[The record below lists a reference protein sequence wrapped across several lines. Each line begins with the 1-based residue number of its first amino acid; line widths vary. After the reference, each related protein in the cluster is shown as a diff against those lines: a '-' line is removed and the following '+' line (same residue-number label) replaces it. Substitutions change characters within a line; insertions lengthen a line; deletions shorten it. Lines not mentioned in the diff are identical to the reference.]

1 MPRNRTLVTS
11 RGTGRRPP
19 TPPCQWGPAAFRR
32 RHDGRV
38 ERSGFEAR
46 LGVRRLLRILSR
58 PLHGRVFRS
67 AARRLPRARALAV
80 ARRVHRDVQQERR
93 RAAARG
99 PPEPE
104 PRRRR
109 LGSPHRGSSTSCTP
123 PRRFSSP
130 PVSTGGWG
138 SSSMPRRRE
147 RGGPSSDVSTA
158 SADGMTRRRGA
169 SHQPSQ
175 PTPSFQPPAS
185 RPAPPHPARPR
196 RRARRRARGEPPH
209 SRGHPNPD
217 ARRVPSAP
225 LPRPLRRLRGT
236 RPSGRASPRG
246 GRGDPN
252 ARNNTGVTPTH
263 NAASWRPSRIA
274 SRLSM
279 SAGAAWC
286 GYGTWTMSRRHR
298 DRTPRH
304 RSPPSGGCGP

>member
-1 MPRNRTLVTS
+1 MPRFESNV
-11 RGTGRRPP
+11 GDIEGH
-19 TPPCQWGPAAFRR
+19 GPASADPPIAPSSRAFRR

-109 LGSPHRGSSTSCTP
+109 RIP
-123 PRRFSSP
+123 PRRGQLQPRARP
-130 PVSTGGWG
+130 PGRCRA
-138 SSSMPRRRE
+138 PRVHRRVGHVHARLRRE
-147 RGGPSSDVSTA
+147 RGGRLLRRQHRLRGRHDPPPRRVA
-158 SADGMTRRRGA
+158 PHPAAD
-169 SHQPSQ
+169 PLV
-175 PTPSFQPPAS
+175 PAPRL

-209 SRGHPNPD
+209 SRGRGPGR
-217 ARRVPSAP
+217 AGS
-225 LPRPLRRLRGT
+225 PRQPPAPLRRLRGT
-236 RPSGRASPRG
+236 RPSGRASPRRRSRRSQRPQQHGRDPDAQRRVARPSRVPLVSRLCRRRRQRG
-246 GRGDPN
+246 GRG
-252 ARNNTGVTPTH
+252 RRL
-263 NAASWRPSRIA
+263 AASP
-274 SRLSM
+274 
-279 SAGAAWC
+279 
-286 GYGTWTMSRRHR
+286 R

-304 RSPPSGGCGP
+304 RSPPQGGCGP